1 MAESS
6 RAVIVAAL
14 QKQLYAAGPRPPQ
27 PISSSCGSCV
37 DIRGDEYHKQDRN
50 PAEGEEEEEESGL
63 FMTSVGLQC
72 VYV

>member
-14 QKQLYAAGPRPPQ
+14 QKQLYAAAPRPPR
-27 PISSSCGSCV
+27 PSSSSCGLSV
-37 DIRGDEYHKQDRN
+37 DIRGDENYKQDRN
-50 PAEGEEEEEESGL
+50 PAEGEEEESGL
-63 FMTSVGLQC
+63 FITSVGLQC